1 MNSKYYR
8 TIFCLTYI
16 LQNSVHQFVNLFF
29 IVLVMIGEKTLASLS
44 QIKLFTEKK
53 KKKKTTTCKLIFVVN
68 KIYANIINKTF
79 ENET

>member
-1 MNSKYYR
+1 
-8 TIFCLTYI
+8 
-16 LQNSVHQFVNLFF
+16 
-29 IVLVMIGEKTLASLS
+29 MIGEKTLASLS